1 MEAKL
6 LYDFEK
12 YLQLKQNTC
21 AARIFLNAFN
31 LILEENVEN
40 IDQFLK
46 LKIFDS
52 DMNEVG
58 KLYFKNGK
66 VFISANF
73 NNNVLNAEFN
83 IAKIYGYYAIL
94 EDNIQGNWNND
105 IDFQLQQSNGIKL
118 SGQFEIRA
126 ALDSE
131 YGIHCNC
138 HPLIKYEVDG
148 KEMMILKM
156 FRDGSELNLQIMKDN
171 YKEKIDVCSWDKNRY
186 LYHEIIKGEY
196 DRQKLG
202 NPFSRY
208 VLVKEAED
216 EKNKGKLASLL
227 SETNY
232 IRPVLFET
240 NYIPKNS
247 NNSIQ
252 LSLQIGKLMRELDP
266 SMYER
271 IKETKEIL
279 KIDNKSIFDDLVGI
293 CFEKYT
299 NEQVEALLG
308 VTKNKILYQDGNDTL
323 ANSYFG
329 INKSDYFFPKEM
341 QKKLVKK

>member
-40 IDQFLK
+40 IDQFSK

-105 IDFQLQQSNGIKL
+105 I
-118 SGQFEIRA
+118 
-126 ALDSE
+126 
-131 YGIHCNC
+131 
-138 HPLIKYEVDG
+138 
-148 KEMMILKM
+148 EM
-156 FRDGSELNLQIMKDN
+156 
-171 YKEKIDVCSWDKNRY
+171 V
-186 LYHEIIKGEY
+186 
-196 DRQKLG
+196 
-202 NPFSRY
+202 
-208 VLVKEAED
+208 
-216 EKNKGKLASLL
+216 
-227 SETNY
+227 
-232 IRPVLFET
+232 
-240 NYIPKNS
+240 
-247 NNSIQ
+247 
-252 LSLQIGKLMRELDP
+252 
-266 SMYER
+266 
-271 IKETKEIL
+271 
-279 KIDNKSIFDDLVGI
+279 
-293 CFEKYT
+293 
-299 NEQVEALLG
+299 
-308 VTKNKILYQDGNDTL
+308 
-323 ANSYFG
+323 
-329 INKSDYFFPKEM
+329 
-341 QKKLVKK
+341 